1 MVTNEPSSEQAVTDE
16 VDTVG
21 EAGNAG
27 VDVSTLPEPYV
38 SLSDDGKRNQAM
50 YNEFFSS
57 FSLFAARIFAAHLQ
71 VQRPGVFLLE
81 FCLKK
86 QTVAFFCFFFFV
98 C

>member
-50 YNEFFSS
+50 YNEFYP
-57 FSLFAARIFAAHLQ
+57 LFRFLRRAFLQLIFKFRGL
-71 VQRPGVFLLE
+71 VC
-81 FCLKK
+81 FCLSS
-86 QTVAFFCFFFFV
+86 V
-98 C
+98 